1 MGIALMTKT
10 QKKKKPETRATAPSK
25 RKHSQLGKAIIEAL
39 RDIKNGNFIVI
50 KRENIERDTHKL
62 FQ

>member
-1 MGIALMTKT
+1 MTIGFLTKT
-10 QKKKKPETRATAPSK
+10 HKKKKLETKATVPSK
-25 RKHSQLGKAIIEAL
+25 PKHSQLGKAIIQAL
-39 RDIKNGNFIVI
+39 KDIKNGNLVVI